1 MTMMSDEDERR
12 EEDERKFTVKDRRW
26 WANGGD
32 EAKAA
37 EESAAAEKPSYVVQL
52 ESELA
57 ARDQQLGELRDRQRT
72 ALAELER
79 ARGRIERDAERQVEL
94 TRRDLVRGF
103 LDIIDDLDRA
113 IDAAQKPRSTGDHVD
128 GALLQGV
135 ELVKRRFL
143 AKLGE
148 QGVLRDDP
156 VGMPFDP
163 ARHEAVSMVPVTD
176 PAQNGTVVA
185 VVKPGYII
193 GSDVLR
199 PALVAVG
206 RA

>member
-1 MTMMSDEDERR
+1 MMSDEDERR

-113 IDAAQKPRSTGDHVD
+113 IDAAQSDDHVD

-148 QGVLRDDP
+148 QGVSRDDP
-156 VGMPFDP
+156 AGLPFDP

-185 VVKPGYII
+185 VVKPGYAI

-199 PALVAVG
+199 PAMVVVG